1 MSIRKSLAA
10 GLIVAA
16 NALAKDRSK
25 EKAQKWVRDAR
36 VASSP
41 GLSSLKVDPLKRVP
55 GCNPLGF
62 HCPQQRWALHTR
74 RLP

>member
-36 VASSP
+36 IKLAKAIEP
-41 GLSSLKVDPLKRVP
+41 KG
-55 GCNPLGF
+55 
-62 HCPQQRWALHTR
+62 
-74 RLP
+74 